1 MSNISGF
8 GYVLMYTVGIALLLL
23 LLSLASYLCSK
34 RARLA
39 TDAFDHHDRQSSRS
53 SSIALAGDRTSSSEQ
68 LGGGGLDEATIT
80 SYPKLV
86 YSKVKLQY
94 GSSTAC
100 CCSICLADYK
110 ETDMLL
116 VLPHCGHLF
125 HVKCV
130 DPWLR
135 LHATCPICR
144 NSPSPTSLCISCSQI
159 TPLPTLQ
166 DQ

>member
-1 MSNISGF
+1 MSILSGF
-8 GYVLMYTVGIALLLL
+8 GYVLALLVLL
-23 LLSLASYLCSK
+23 LCLASYLCSK
-34 RARLA
+34 RARL
-39 TDAFDHHDRQSSRS
+39 
-53 SSIALAGDRTSSSEQ
+53 SIAAGDQTSTGSEQ
-68 LGGGGLDEATIT
+68 AAGGAGLDEATIT
-80 SYPKLV
+80 SYPKLA
-86 YSKVKLQY
+86 YSKVKLQH
-94 GSSTAC
+94 GNSTAC

-130 DPWLR
+130 HPWLR

-144 NSPSPTSLCISCSQI
+144 NSPSPPSLCIPFSQI

-166 DQ
+166 E

>member
-1 MSNISGF
+1 MSIISGLA
-8 GYVLMYTVGIALLLL
+8 YVLVILII
-23 LLSLASYLCSK
+23 LLSLASYFCSK
-34 RARLA
+34 RAHLSA
-39 TDAFDHHDRQSSRS
+39 DTFDHSS
-53 SSIALAGDRTSSSEQ
+53 SSIAGDQTSSSVQ
-68 LGGGGLDEATIT
+68 AGGAGLDEATIT
-80 SYPKLV
+80 SYPKLA

-94 GSSTAC
+94 GNSTAC

-130 DPWLR
+130 YPWLR

-144 NSPSPTSLCISCSQI
+144 NSPSPPSLCISCSQI
-159 TPLPTLQ
+159 TPLPNAPGVIST
-166 DQ
+166 